1 MRGFERICIP
11 SSYPLTSSTS
21 KQSTQVP
28 STLTG
33 TLFKAIHS
41 NPPPPQTRSLKR
53 DQKQETTKIS
63 KNLKSAYGPNSYK
76 RKQDL
81 KNSFHAN
88 RSIPAHKTTKAICNS
103 NGLNHIL
110 HDQLKHNPIKHNSA
124 RCCAANKHKRTS
136 YTRFLASSVRT

>member
-1 MRGFERICIP
+1 MKWFERICIP
-11 SSYPLTSSTS
+11 SSYPLTSSTY

-33 TLFKAIHS
+33 RHYLRPSAPT
-41 NPPPPQTRSLKR
+41 PPPPARSLKR